1 MNLLPQYGGTVGG
14 FRRELILETGG
25 FDEHILAEDTELTY
39 RLYVQGWRV
48 VYDNS
53 AECYEE
59 SPETWSG
66 RARQVRRW
74 SRGHNA
80 VLLRY
85 LFQTLTTDKLRFLAK
100 VDAVLLLFIYMVPV
114 IQALGFLDCIA
125 LFFLGR
131 MNIFDAWWVLL
142 FVGAYNIGGNFSPF
156 YQIAAGALLDGMK
169 REIMLLPLLCF
180 SFYFYMVNVCLG
192 FFENIIDF
200 ISRRRVRWAKTERAD
215 ALNREQEPKGTPEN
229 KTPQRNRGGKEF
241 DDG

>member
-85 LFQTLTTDKLRFLAK
+85 LSQTVATDKLRFLAK
-100 VDAVLLLFIYMVPV
+100 VDAVLLLVIYMVPV
-114 IQALGFLDCIA
+114 VQALWFLDCIA

-131 MNIFDAWWVLL
+131 MNIFDAWWALL

-180 SFYFYMVNVCLG
+180 SFYFYMANVCLG

-200 ISRRRVRWAKTERAD
+200 ISRRRVRWAKTERAG
-215 ALNREQEPKGTPEN
+215 ALNREQESQGVSEGE
-229 KTPQRNRGGKEF
+229 TPQGNRDRKELDGG
-241 DDG
+241 